1 MAVNINRSFKMY
13 GWCTRIRGVTSGG
26 EVENLPTHTFKTD
39 DGGVDQK
46 CPTETAIP
54 DRREAELAKAG
65 LIPLIHR
72 KNSDKAAFIGAQSL
86 FKPRVFEG
94 KDGVDATA
102 ADNLSAR
109 LPYMFATCR
118 FAHYLK
124 CMMRDTVGSFKEK
137 RDMEI
142 WLQGWINNYVDPT
155 PEVSSEDTKSRKP
168 LAQAKIEIKED
179 EENPGYYFAK
189 FLLRPHFQ
197 LEGVD
202 VGLSL
207 VSRVPGD

>member
-1 MAVNINRSFKMY
+1 
-13 GWCTRIRGVTSGG
+13 
-26 EVENLPTHTFKTD
+26 
-39 DGGVDQK
+39 
-46 CPTETAIP
+46 
-54 DRREAELAKAG
+54 
-65 LIPLIHR
+65 
-72 KNSDKAAFIGAQSL
+72 
-86 FKPRVFEG
+86 
-94 KDGVDATA
+94 
-102 ADNLSAR
+102 
-109 LPYMFATCR
+109 MFATCR